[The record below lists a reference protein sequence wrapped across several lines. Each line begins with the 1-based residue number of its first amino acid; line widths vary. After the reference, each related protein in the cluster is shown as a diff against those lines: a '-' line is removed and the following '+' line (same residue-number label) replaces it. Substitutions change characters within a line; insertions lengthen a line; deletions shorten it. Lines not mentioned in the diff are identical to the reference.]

1 MVGPVAGNPEVIQL
15 VIKNYL
21 KSGDSMTLIFDKTQ
35 KRITQIQIVS
45 YMDDPKDAMSLRV
58 TFSRE
63 PRGLSHVSNVLL
75 DGASKQMNVAIQNS
89 NYQHL

>member
-21 KSGDSMTLIFDKTQ
+21 KPGDSMTPIFDKTQ

-45 YMDDPKDAMSLRV
+45 YMDDPKVAMSLRV

-63 PRGLSHVSNVLL
+63 PNGLSRVSNVLL